1 MIVTSI
7 LQITKPTAKSLEFR
21 FRNSGDWSKTGW
33 KEGQFLTLK
42 VNFHDK
48 DILRNYS
55 IVRAD
60 EFGISICIKLVKDGE
75 MSRWAEQAKE
85 GESVEISLA
94 VGKFI
99 LTEPLPKKLL
109 FVAAGSG
116 ITPIFAILNGL
127 SKRQLPSNQ
136 ITLIY
141 ANRNK
146 EDAIYLEEVIRLI
159 GELKGHLILYFE
171 EDQPNYQATVGTLTE
186 DTCSHLISNLIHEEH
201 VYICGPEI
209 VRNNFLGAL
218 KERNFPTSHIN
229 TESFQI
235 EQGIGKMGNFEF
247 LESGSEHQI
256 ETSENESILDALIR
270 EKAKIDFQ
278 CKIGACQ
285 SCVLFLE
292 KGELIN
298 ANGETITQ
306 GSTFLSCQ
314 SFHSGKGEIV
324 ISKNKKTRS
333 RNFWLAAASLLGVI
347 LISGFTFLNNGQ
359 FKMKGTYN
367 TGHENLKCEDCHFEA
382 EGNLRQQV
390 QHNVKTF
397 LKVHE
402 HKTYIDVG
410 HKRVANTACL
420 SCHQRPNDRH
430 PVSRFKEIRFAEQ
443 RKELGI
449 HECRACHSEHSGTR
463 MSILPSNY
471 CRSCHENTEIKDDP
485 LDIKHQDLFR
495 DGKWNTCLQCHDFHG
510 NHIYEV
516 PQKMKDTI
524 PLLEVQNYLKGEK
537 VIYSTR
543 KHHKA
548 LK

>member
-7 LQITKPTAKSLEFR
+7 LQIKKPTAKSLEFR

-42 VNFHDK
+42 VNFQDK

-60 EFGISICIKLVKDGE
+60 EFGISICIKLVIDGE

-94 VGKFI
+94 VGEFLLPNPI
-99 LTEPLPKKLL
+99 PKKLF

-116 ITPIFAILNGL
+116 ITPIFAMLNGL
-127 SKRQLPSNQ
+127 SKRQLQSNQ

-159 GELKGHLILYFE
+159 NELNGHLILYFE
-171 EDQPNYQATVGTLTE
+171 EDQPNYQATIGTLTE
-186 DTCSHLISNLIHEEH
+186 DTCFHLISNLSHEEH

-218 KERNFPTSHIN
+218 KERNFPTSHIH
-229 TESFQI
+229 TESFKI

-278 CKIGACQ
+278 CKIGTCQ

-314 SFHSGKGEIV
+314 SFHSGKGDIV

-402 HKTYIDVG
+402 HKTYIDMG
-410 HKRVANTACL
+410 HKRVDNTACL

-449 HECRACHSEHSGTR
+449 HECRACHSEHTGTS

-471 CRSCHENTEIKDDP
+471 CQSCHENTEVKDDP

-510 NHIYEV
+510 NHIYKV
-516 PQKMKDTI
+516 PQYMKDTI
-524 PLLEVQNYLKGEK
+524 PLLDVQNYLKGEK

>member
-60 EFGISICIKLVKDGE
+60 EFGISICIKLVIDGE

-94 VGKFI
+94 VGEFLLPNPI
-99 LTEPLPKKLL
+99 PKKLF

-116 ITPIFAILNGL
+116 ITPIFAMLNGL
-127 SKRQLPSNQ
+127 SKRQLQSNQ

-159 GELKGHLILYFE
+159 NELNGHLILYFE
-171 EDQPNYQATVGTLTE
+171 EDQPNYQATIGTLTE
-186 DTCSHLISNLIHEEH
+186 DTCFHLISNLSHEEH

-218 KERNFPTSHIN
+218 KERNFPTSHIH
-229 TESFQI
+229 TESFKI

-278 CKIGACQ
+278 CKIGTCQ

-314 SFHSGKGEIV
+314 SFHSGKGDIV

-410 HKRVANTACL
+410 HKRVDNTACQ

-471 CRSCHENTEIKDDP
+471 CKSCHENTEVKDDP
-485 LDIKHQDLFR
+485 LDIKHHDLFR

-543 KHHKA
+543 KHHRA